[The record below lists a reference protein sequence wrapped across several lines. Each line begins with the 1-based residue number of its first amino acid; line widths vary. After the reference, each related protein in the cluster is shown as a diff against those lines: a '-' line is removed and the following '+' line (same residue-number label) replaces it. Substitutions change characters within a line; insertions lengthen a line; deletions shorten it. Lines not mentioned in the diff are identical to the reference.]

1 MPPEVRI
8 HPVFH
13 VELPEKYMPP
23 QEGQEPPALVPV
35 VVDGYEWEIDEI
47 LGAKLD
53 TVGFQVLW
61 RKGDQ
66 TTETARHLNHLAT
79 LIIMSIDINISQFTL
94 PSTSLIRRC
103 PICTL

>member
-1 MPPEVRI
+1 
-8 HPVFH
+8 
-13 VELPEKYMPP
+13 MPP

-47 LGAKLD
+47 LEAKLD

-66 TTETARHLNHLAT
+66 TTEPARHLNHLAT

-94 PSTSLIRRC
+94 
-103 PICTL
+103 CTVNFADSSVSDLYSVASW